1 MKKFLFV
8 SLFVPILL
16 CLFLGACT
24 NPQDTEKVTENVA
37 ESVVSDAGS
46 SENVAESVV
55 SDAGSSENVTD
66 SEPKETKKD

>member
-8 SLFVPILL
+8 FLLVSILL

-24 NPQDTEKVTENVA
+24 SPQDTEKVTENL
-37 ESVVSDAGS
+37 
-46 SENVAESVV
+46 AESVV

-66 SEPKETKKD
+66 SEAKETKKD

>member
-8 SLFVPILL
+8 SLFVSILF

-24 NPQDTEKVTENVA
+24 SPQDSEKVTENVA
-37 ESVVSDAGS
+37 ESVVSDAG
-46 SENVAESVV
+46 N
-55 SDAGSSENVTD
+55 SENVTD